1 MYQMLESRS
10 GSTLTYMTMFM
21 AAATVAY
28 ANIPKDVIKIEDSVI
43 KHQYYGESYGVDPF
57 AHSQKGSFYTG
68 LVKAD
73 TSFMEPVRMVEHAI
87 KQINT
92 LSFMQ
97 VDEEIDREIDRYFA
111 DRQVKKVKKLL
122 YTRQS

>member
-10 GSTLTYMTMFM
+10 GSTLTYMTMVM
-21 AAATVAY
+21 AATVAY

-43 KHQYYGESYGVDPF
+43 KHQYYGESYGIDPF
-57 AHSQKGSFYTG
+57 THSQKDSFYSG
-68 LVKAD
+68 LVKTD

-111 DRQVKKVKKLL
+111 NKDVKKVKKLL